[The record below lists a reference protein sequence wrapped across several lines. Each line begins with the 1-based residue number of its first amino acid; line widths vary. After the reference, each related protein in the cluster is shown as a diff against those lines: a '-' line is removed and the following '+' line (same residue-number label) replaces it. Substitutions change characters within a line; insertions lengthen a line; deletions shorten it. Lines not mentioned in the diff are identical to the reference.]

1 LKTQASRLL
10 IFGPNSPKTGFRRPK
25 TGFRSQD
32 RSAFRHPT
40 FIRNQPDEDMMTRL
54 IPLFTALLIST
65 AAYAEPP
72 GLTQRALP
80 VAHTPGA
87 IEAAIWYPAAAGG
100 APITYAKNP
109 VFIGVEAREGAPPL
123 AGKRPLV
130 LLSHG
135 LGGNNRSMAWLAA
148 GLAEQGAIVVA
159 VNHPGSTTSDFD
171 IDRGLDHWTRVADL
185 RSATDALLAD
195 PVFGP
200 LIDQTRI
207 AAAGF
212 SYGGWTALSIGGLR
226 SNLAGY
232 AAHCDAV
239 GDRSTHCRDL
249 AEAGVTLASR
259 DAEKWN
265 ADYRDPRV
273 AKVIGIDAA
282 LTWGLTAQD
291 AAGLQTDTLLIGLGS
306 GDDRLFATDTRV
318 QGSGF
323 VTLAPQAEVA
333 QIAPGAHFTALLTC
347 TENGAAILAEEQ
359 DYPICTDPAGTNRDA
374 VHAQI
379 IAKIAAFLAL

>member
-1 LKTQASRLL
+1 
-10 IFGPNSPKTGFRRPK
+10 
-25 TGFRSQD
+25 
-32 RSAFRHPT
+32 
-40 FIRNQPDEDMMTRL
+40 MMTRL
-54 IPLFTALLIST
+54 TPLLTALLIST
-65 AAYAEPP
+65 AAYAEAP

-80 VAHTPGA
+80 VAHAPGA
-87 IEAAIWYPAAAGG
+87 IEAAIWYPAAEGG
-100 APITYAKNP
+100 TPITYAKNP

-123 AGKRPLV
+123 AGSHPLV

-135 LGGNNRSMAWLAA
+135 MGGNNRSMAWLAA
-148 GLAEQGAIVVA
+148 GLAEKGAIVVA

-171 IDRGLDHWTRVADL
+171 IDRGLNHWTRVADL
-185 RSATDALLAD
+185 GAATDAVLAD

-207 AAAGF
+207 SAAGF

-239 GDRSTHCRDL
+239 GDRSSHCNDL
-249 AEAGVTLASR
+249 AKAGITLATR

-265 ADYRDPRV
+265 ADYRDPRIS
-273 AKVIGIDAA
+273 KVIGIDAG

-291 AAGLQTDTLLIGLGS
+291 AAGLQADTLLIGLGS
-306 GDDRLFATDTRV
+306 GNDRLFATDTRAN
-318 QGSGF
+318 GSGF
-323 VTLAPQAEVA
+323 VTLAPQAEVV
-333 QIAPGAHFTALLTC
+333 QIAPASHFTALPTC
-347 TENGAAILAEEQ
+347 TENGATIIAEEE

-379 IAKIAAFLAL
+379 VDMIAAFLDL

>member
-1 LKTQASRLL
+1 
-10 IFGPNSPKTGFRRPK
+10 
-25 TGFRSQD
+25 
-32 RSAFRHPT
+32 
-40 FIRNQPDEDMMTRL
+40 MTRL
-54 IPLFTALLIST
+54 IPLLTVLLIST
-65 AAYAEPP
+65 AACAEPP

-80 VAHTPGA
+80 ADHAPGA
-87 IEAAIWYPAAAGG
+87 IEAAIWYPAAEGG
-100 APITYAKNP
+100 APITYARNP
-109 VFIGVEAREGAPPL
+109 VFLGVEAREDAPPL
-123 AGKRPLV
+123 AGKHPLV

-148 GLAEQGAIVVA
+148 GLAEKGAIVIA

-171 IDRGLDHWTRVADL
+171 IDRGLNHWTRVADL
-185 RSATDALLAD
+185 GAATDALLAD

-207 AAAGF
+207 SAAGF
-212 SYGGWTALSIGGLR
+212 SYGGRTALSVGGLR
-226 SNLAGY
+226 GNLAGY

-239 GDRSTHCRDL
+239 GDRSSHCSDL
-249 AEAGVTLASR
+249 AKAGVTLASR

-265 ADYRDPRV
+265 ADYHDPRIS
-273 AKVIGIDAA
+273 KVIGIDAG

-291 AAGLQTDTLLIGLGS
+291 AATLLADTLLIGLGS

-318 QGSGF
+318 EGSGF
-323 VTLAPQAEVA
+323 VTLAPQAEVVEIA
-333 QIAPGAHFTALLTC
+333 QASHFTALLTC